1 MSEREL
7 RFWPLL
13 GGVYAV
19 VWGLEALLTRLR
31 GIPVAVSFDI
41 TATDLAIFG
50 IVVGVWLLAS
60 ALRKQELKNTPT
72 HAVTVQPSS
81 KRT

>member
-13 GGVYAV
+13 VGVYAV

-31 GIPVAVSFDI
+31 GIPVTISFDL
-41 TATDLAIFG
+41 TPTDLAIFG

-60 ALRKQELKNTPT
+60 AFRKQESKNTPT
-72 HAVTVQPSS
+72 HAVSV
-81 KRT
+81 